1 MTDINTTLPEIDQQR
16 INPNED
22 IQSLVG
28 NVDMS
33 SFDEKLA
40 PILANPTTKELLIKA
55 LKENQPITGKLLLKR
70 IIETIVEVQVKEE
83 KVQIDQK
90 EVQVD
95 QKEVQIDQKE
105 VQIEEINNKYL
116 DQAKLATTEV
126 TSAFSAIE
134 KSIPANKKVEISSQ
148 ISTQLTDI
156 KNGNIPAET
165 KNFLNQI

>member
-90 EVQVD
+90 EVQ
-95 QKEVQIDQKE
+95 IT
-105 VQIEEINNKYL
+105 EINNKYL

-126 TSAFSAIE
+126 TSAFSAI
-134 KSIPANKKVEISSQ
+134 
-148 ISTQLTDI
+148 
-156 KNGNIPAET
+156 
-165 KNFLNQI
+165 

>member
-28 NVDMS
+28 NVDIS

-83 KVQIDQK
+83 KVQVK
-90 EVQVD
+90 
-95 QKEVQIDQKE
+95 
-105 VQIEEINNKYL
+105 EIN
-116 DQAKLATTEV
+116 
-126 TSAFSAIE
+126 
-134 KSIPANKKVEISSQ
+134 
-148 ISTQLTDI
+148 
-156 KNGNIPAET
+156 KNRVDYYG
-165 KNFLNQI
+165 L